1 MCGIVGFTNKN
12 NEIKNPKQLLVNM
25 TEKLKKRGESSY
37 GYYIKNN
44 VYLGHRRLSIIDI
57 EGGIQP
63 MSALDNKGNN
73 YTIVY
78 NGEIYNTKELKNLL
92 TAHDIILETTSD
104 TEIILKGYIIFK
116 EKILNYL
123 TGIFAFVIYDE
134 NLDEL
139 FLARDQIGV
148 KPLFYTLENNELIF
162 ASEIKAILENK
173 KIKRVLDIEGIQKLF
188 GIGPARMKGQ
198 TVFSNIH
205 EIKPGYYAKFKNNE
219 FIKNNELKQVNK
231 LKEINYYKISSY
243 THTDDIET
251 TKNKIRFF
259 LERSIKSQLV
269 ADVNVG
275 CFLSGGVDSSIITAV
290 ASKNLNKEI
299 LKTFSVD
306 YIDNDKNFIK
316 SDFTPSRDNEYIEVM
331 KNKFNL
337 NHKYITLDNKLLYD
351 SLYEAML
358 GRDIPSMADIDSSL
372 LLLCRE
378 VKKDVTVSLSGE
390 FSDEI
395 FCGYPWFFREESL
408 SSNTFPWSTSL
419 NLREELLNK
428 NIKDKVNLKKYV
440 SDMYKEAISE
450 VPLDETKNNKDI
462 TMKILSYLTMFYFGA
477 NLLDRSDRMSMLSS
491 LEVRVPFADH
501 NLVEYVYNIPWDI
514 KNINNMEKGI
524 LRESF
529 KDLIPEEVL
538 FRKKS
543 PYPKTFSPAYTN
555 LVIQELEKILNDKD
569 CKIRNIINI
578 EYIREII
585 KNKDDTFKVPW
596 FGQLMQRPQLLA
608 YLIQLEMW
616 INEYNIEVK
625 LY

>member
-1 MCGIVGFTNKN
+1 MCGIVGFTDYNNKIN
-12 NEIKNPKQLLVNM
+12 NSKELLVNM
-25 TEKLKKRGESSY
+25 TNKLKKRGENSC
-37 GYYIKNN
+37 GYYINNN

-57 EGGIQP
+57 QGGSQP
-63 MSALDNKGNN
+63 MSFKDEAGNN

-78 NGEIYNTKELKNLL
+78 NGEIYNTDEIRNLL
-92 TAHDIILETTSD
+92 NVHDITLETSCD
-104 TEIILKGYIIFK
+104 TEVIIKGYIKFK

-123 TGIFAFVIYDE
+123 TGIFAFAIYDE
-134 NLDEL
+134 NLDEI

-148 KPLFYTLENNELIF
+148 KPLFYTLYNNDIIF
-162 ASEIKAILENK
+162 SSEIKSILENK
-173 KIKRVLDIEGIQKLF
+173 DIERVLDVNSIQKLF
-188 GIGPARMKGQ
+188 GIGPARMKGE
-198 TVFSNIH
+198 TVFNNIH
-205 EIKPGYYAKFKNNE
+205 EIKPGHFAKFKNGN
-219 FIKNNELKQVNK
+219 
-231 LKEINYYKISSY
+231 LKEYEYFKIKSY
-243 THTDDIET
+243 LHTDDVET
-251 TKNKIRFF
+251 TKNKIKFL

-290 ASKNLNKEI
+290 ASKMKDKEK

-316 SDFTPSRDNEYIEVM
+316 TDFTPARDNEYIEIM
-331 KNKFNL
+331 KDKFKL

-358 GRDIPSMADIDSSL
+358 GRDVPSMADIDSSL

-378 VKKDVTVSLSGE
+378 VKKDVTVSVSGE

-395 FCGYPWFFREESL
+395 FCGYPWFFREDSIT
-408 SSNTFPWSTSL
+408 SNTFPWSTNL
-419 NLREELLNK
+419 ELREKLLNED
-428 NIKDKVNLKKYV
+428 IKDKVKLKKYV
-440 SDMYKEAISE
+440 NDMYKEAIKE
-450 VPLDETKNNKDI
+450 VPLDETKNDKDI
-462 TMKILSYLTMFYFGA
+462 TMKILSYLTMYYFGS

-524 LRESF
+524 LRETF
-529 KDLIPEEVL
+529 KGLIPDEVL

-543 PYPKTFSPAYTN
+543 PYPKTFSPVYTS
-555 LVIQELEKILNDKD
+555 LVITKLNKILDNESN
-569 CKIRNIINI
+569 KISKLINVDYVRDIINND
-578 EYIREII
+578 ESG
-585 KNKDDTFKVPW
+585 FKVPW

-616 INEYNIEVK
+616 INEYDIEIK
-625 LY
+625 I

>member
-290 ASKNLNKEI
+290 ASKNLNKET

-306 YIDNDKNFIK
+306 YIDNDKNFVK
-316 SDFTPSRDNEYIEVM
+316 SDFTPSRDNKYIEIM
-331 KNKFNL
+331 KEKFNL
-337 NHKYITLDNKLLYD
+337 NHKYITLDNKLLYN

-358 GRDIPSMADIDSSL
+358 GRDVPSMADIDSSL

-501 NLVEYVYNIPWDI
+501 NLIEYVYNIPWDI